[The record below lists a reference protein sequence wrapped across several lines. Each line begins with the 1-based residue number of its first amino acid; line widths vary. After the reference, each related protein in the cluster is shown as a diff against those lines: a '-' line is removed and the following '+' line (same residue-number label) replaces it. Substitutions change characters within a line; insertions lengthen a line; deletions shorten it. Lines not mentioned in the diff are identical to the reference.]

1 MNSLHPL
8 VASPQPHSPSFSSTH
23 AHTSTMN
30 SSDLRE
36 RHKPTTIK
44 PPEPDEQKKL
54 QVRIEVPTP
63 TAARQ
68 RLQQQRERILQF
80 QQRWERIKA
89 DLPPQ
94 LSRKHIGMISIGGVI
109 GTGLFLGS
117 ADAIRNGGPVGA
129 FLGYAVVG
137 TVVYCLCVSVG
148 EMIAFLPNVGGVVGL
163 ADLYVDPALGFS
175 LGWAAWYNW
184 KITAAAV
191 VLGYWKENI
200 AKGVVAA
207 VSGLFLIIATTVN
220 CFPSRV
226 YGQMEYYLS
235 CLKVLTI
242 VLIVLLGLLIDL
254 GASRQ
259 GTIGFRNWKNQPFA
273 ENYLGIEGA
282 KGRFL
287 GFYAVIMQAAFSFFG
302 SEVPGIAAGEV
313 IDATRN
319 VPRALRKVWIRIT
332 LFYVGGVL
340 VSGLLVPANDERL
353 GLGDKGD
360 KTGRSSPFVIAFT
373 RAGWAILPDVVNA
386 AILLS
391 AWSAAASDIYISSR
405 FLFFLARRGHAPTFL
420 AHLFRYP
427 RARTVHSTQSDSD
440 SEADA
445 DSDSDSDSDSDI
457 AEHPREEPPLSDAD
471 LAGEQVLPSSQPT
484 YVMPLASV
492 LVSASVGLLTFLSYG
507 TGSANTVFNWLANV
521 TSVASLQ
528 SWVGMLFTYIRWYQG
543 TVHYERKWK
552 GDDSQEGKEARAQIA
567 RIKRNRNWGQP
578 YLAWYALALCLLV
591 LFTNGWAVF
600 VHNGWRIADLSGA
613 EPLNTDVVSQFLSA
627 YVPLPFFLLLTF
639 GYKLIKQTEMIP
651 LEQMTFYQGQL
662 PPYNPE
668 DNEPKGWLEK
678 LLAWLLL
685 I

>member
-1 MNSLHPL
+1 
-8 VASPQPHSPSFSSTH
+8 
-23 AHTSTMN
+23 MN

-36 RHKPTTIK
+36 RHKPMAVK

-54 QVRIEVPTP
+54 QVRIEVPAP

-117 ADAIRNGGPVGA
+117 ADAIHNGGPVGA
-129 FLGYAVVG
+129 LLGYAVVG
-137 TVVYCLCVSVG
+137 TLVYCLCVSVG
-148 EMIAFLPNVGGVVGL
+148 EMIAVLPNVGGVVGL

-175 LGWAAWYNW
+175 LGWAAWYHW
-184 KITAAAV
+184 SVVLPAEITAAAV
-191 VLGYWKENI
+191 VIEYWNAGI
-200 AKGVVAA
+200 AKGIIVA
-207 VSGLFLIIATTVN
+207 VSGVFLLIATMVN

-235 CLKVLTI
+235 CLKVMTI

-254 GASRQ
+254 GASHQ
-259 GTIGFRNWKNQPFA
+259 GPIGFRNWRDQPFA
-273 ENYLGIEGA
+273 KNYLGITGA

-287 GFYAVIMQAAFSFFG
+287 GFYAVIMQAAFSFSG

-319 VPRALRKVWIRIT
+319 VPRALRKVWVRIT

-340 VSGLLVPANDERL
+340 VSGLLVPADDPML
-353 GLGDKGD
+353 VSGDKD
-360 KTGRSSPFVIAFT
+360 KNHKTGRSSPFVIAFSL
-373 RAGWAILPDVVNA
+373 AHWAVLPDV
-386 AILLS
+386 
-391 AWSAAASDIYISSR
+391 ISSR
-405 FLFFLARRGHAPTFL
+405 FLFFLARRGHAPNFL

-427 RARTVHSTQSDSD
+427 RARAVHSTHSDSD

-445 DSDSDSDSDSDI
+445 SSDSDSDSDSDI
-457 AEHPREEPPLSDAD
+457 ANTRREEPALSDAD
-471 LAGEQVLPSSQPT
+471 LAGEQVLGLPSSQPT
-484 YVMPLASV
+484 YVMPPASV

-507 TGSANTVFNWLANV
+507 TGSANTVFNWLGNV
-521 TSVASLQ
+521 ASVASLQ
-528 SWVGMLFTYIRWYQG
+528 SWAGMLFTYIRWHQG
-543 TVHYERKWK
+543 TVHYVRKWK
-552 GDDSQEGKEARAQIA
+552 GDESLEGREAQAQIA
-567 RIKRNRNWGQP
+567 KIKKNRSWSLGP
-578 YLAWYALALCLLV
+578 ALLGV
-591 LFTNGWAVF
+591 
-600 VHNGWRIADLSGA
+600 
-613 EPLNTDVVSQFLSA
+613 
-627 YVPLPFFLLLTF
+627 PFFLLLTF

-651 LEQMTFYQGQL
+651 LENMTFYQGQL
-662 PPYNPE
+662 PRSGYNPE
-668 DNEPKGWLEK
+668 DNEPKGRLEK